1 MDLFGEIN
9 RRLDN
14 TKIQV
19 IEGDIPKGDWLFNGH
34 GMVFVEKTGGK
45 IDAEKA
51 QAILDSADDNPDA
64 VRPKN
69 ILIIELANNVHVEA
83 RKAEEAGL
91 LHQAAAQM
99 SPLYG
104 TIFGF
109 LSGAQVGFG
118 PMGAFAGFA
127 AGTLVGR
134 NDAHFSCQL
143 TDGRRFVCVADYK
156 IYKRI
161 VDVALS
167 NRN

>member
-1 MDLFGEIN
+1 MDLFAEIN

-34 GMVFVEKTGGK
+34 GIVFVEKNGGK
-45 IDAEKA
+45 MDAEQA
-51 QAILDSADDNPDA
+51 QAILDNADNPDA
-64 VRPKN
+64 PTRNNLLV
-69 ILIIELANNVHVEA
+69 IELANNVHVEA
-83 RKAEEAGL
+83 RKAGEAGL

-109 LSGAQVGFG
+109 LSGAQLGVG

-134 NDAHFSCQL
+134 NDANFACEL
-143 TDGRRFVCVADYK
+143 TDGRRFICVADYK
-156 IYKRI
+156 IYRRI

-167 NRN
+167 SKE